1 MVKGKKADTTGV
13 KLNSIQAGAENS
25 SSQTQSQPSQAQKS
39 LKDLDETPPP
49 SRSPSPPPSPPPSPT
64 HSARSRESQ
73 WSIDIEELSDE
84 PRSAVPTKKDN
95 KRPDRR
101 RSSSWSRSLMNSFR
115 KKKNKEANLEALYKT
130 GPLPDYFPANADEE
144 LDLTV
149 QSIEPAG
156 TVVVEERTGPVE
168 NVQIDESMEE
178 TKTSGP
184 VQDEA
189 AIVAETRTKAPSVE
203 RSTRMSKMLSFGTF
217 GRRKSMTAPQEQS
230 KSDHQESESQENPEI
245 EVEAE
250 QEKKPESK
258 LKPKADKK
266 GKHDEVDGESGEV
279 KSEGKTK
286 SNKREKS
293 KSKERKSMKNEK
305 EKSEENIQV
314 IDEIQIE
321 AGSVPIPTVAK
332 IEEKEKSK
340 SSLKK
345 PTVAKVEEKEKS
357 KSLKKPSIDKVEEKE
372 EKKSKSS
379 SKKPTTDKKEKESK
393 SSVKKSKS
401 NHKSIFSFKVKSVEQ
416 VQPEMDVEEVQL
428 TDQEPESTSNAAVTK
443 SESPPST
450 KVKPKRKSIADL
462 FKREKSIKEEEI
474 PTESASELPP
484 SKKAGM
490 FRNSFARSKKTKSMD
505 VETISHEEIPE
516 NDKKTRRSTSVA
528 FGSSFS
534 LKKMF
539 HGDSPSDLVD
549 QTPESKGILNK
560 RSKKT
565 SSARPKSVQLD
576 GNPLE
581 IENVPV
587 NSQTELRSSRSKFGE
602 RFMSFTRDSLRIKKQ
617 QRSKSDD
624 RVLAEVADETLPM
637 PIAIEA
643 EDKNVTAPN
652 ATEVMQEGMRTNAIE
667 IPANP
672 VAESV
677 TPEVQVDEA
686 VILSTLHL
694 DYEPKHALV
703 SSSPPTSPDENPS
716 DVHSN
721 IAIANPSSL
730 LDAPRQLENP
740 TPDGPQKAVAV
751 STVEALREIFLV
763 ETLGEVLGQLKTS
776 PSSEGAQLREIFEN
790 PHLTALLETH
800 DAVTER
806 LPSRQG
812 SVEESPFGD
821 FDPYSWEMP
830 ADISDVRAVGIRKN
844 PGEPL
849 GLTVKTEDG
858 QLVIARILAGGAVD
872 RQGLLHVGDII
883 GEVNGIV
890 VRSAEQ
896 LQVEIARCREHIQ
909 LKILPSFQENG
920 SNGAQCCVRAHFDY
934 DPKEDKLLPCPE
946 IGLAFK
952 KGDILQ
958 VVNQSDPNWW
968 QAKKVGWSGPAG
980 LIPSQ
985 ELEERRKAFVA
996 PEADF
1001 VHKIGFCGTRISKKK
1016 KKLMYQIKSSVDL
1029 DKAELLLYEEV
1040 TRMPPFR
1047 RKTLVLVGSE
1057 GIGRRTL
1064 KNRLINSDPDRFGTT
1079 MPHTSRPMREL
1090 EEDGMGYWFVSR
1102 EEMEHDVRDH
1112 QFLEFGEHNNHIYGT
1127 KLDTIRAVIRQGK
1140 MCVLDCSP
1148 NALKTLHNSPEFMPY
1163 VIFLAA
1169 PGMDQLKSLY
1179 ENSRYSS
1186 RNLGTFDRSSSIRF
1200 SSRRARTLESLTSLY
1215 EEEDFKNAL
1224 EESARIQRI
1233 YEKYFDQIII
1243 NEDPDQTFRK
1253 VVEALE
1259 ILSNQ
1264 HQWVP
1269 VSWVY

>member
-1 MVKGKKADTTGV
+1 MDRNGNAFLQVNEALPVWGLRRTFLMLTGMGVFVLLHSCVRSFLCVYAAGYFWSLYMTATRNIGMPAHTAQIPDYATRVCHNMTTSLPVFSILYPSIRRYTVKQSRESESPVDCQSLKRRGGLLHNLLCSVNRVIRTPFYLQGWFEALSLALYSISESIAIVIPKMVKGKKADTTGV

-25 SSQTQSQPSQAQKS
+25 SSQPQSPPSQAQKS

-49 SRSPSPPPSPPPSPT
+49 SRSPSPPPSPT

-130 GPLPDYFPANADEE
+130 GPLPDDFPAKSDEE
-144 LDLTV
+144 LDLTL
-149 QSIEPAG
+149 QSIEPAV

-178 TKTSGP
+178 TKTSVP

-203 RSTRMSKMLSFGTF
+203 RSIRMSKMLSFGTF

-230 KSDHQESESQENPEI
+230 KSDHQESENQENPEI

-266 GKHDEVDGESGEV
+266 GKLDEVDGESGEV
-279 KSEGKTK
+279 KPEGK

-293 KSKERKSMKNEK
+293 KSKERKFMKNEK
-305 EKSEENIQV
+305 EKLEENIQV

-332 IEEKEKSK
+332 VEDKEKSK
-340 SSLKK
+340 SSLKR
-345 PTVAKVEEKEKS
+345 PTVAKVEKKEKS
-357 KSLKKPSIDKVEEKE
+357 KSLKKPSVDKVEEKE

-379 SKKPTTDKKEKESK
+379 SKKPTADKEEKESK

-401 NHKSIFSFKVKSVEQ
+401 NHKSIFSFKVKSVEK

-428 TDQEPESTSNAAVTK
+428 TDQEPESTSNTAVTK

-474 PTESASELPP
+474 PTESEFPP

-505 VETISHEEIPE
+505 VETIPHEEIPE

-539 HGDSPSDLVD
+539 HSDSPSDSVD
-549 QTPESKGILNK
+549 QTPDGILNK
-560 RSKKT
+560 RSKKN

-576 GNPLE
+576 GNPLQ
-581 IENVPV
+581 IENVSV

-624 RVLAEVADETLPM
+624 RVLAEVADETLPV

-652 ATEVMQEGMRTNAIE
+652 ATEKEGMRTNASE

-694 DYEPKHALV
+694 DYEPKHG
-703 SSSPPTSPDENPS
+703 
-716 DVHSN
+716 
-721 IAIANPSSL
+721 I
-730 LDAPRQLENP
+730 
-740 TPDGPQKAVAV
+740 
-751 STVEALREIFLV
+751 LRAWF
-763 ETLGEVLGQLKTS
+763 
-776 PSSEGAQLREIFEN
+776 
-790 PHLTALLETH
+790 
-800 DAVTER
+800 
-806 LPSRQG
+806 
-812 SVEESPFGD
+812 
-821 FDPYSWEMP
+821 
-830 ADISDVRAVGIRKN
+830 
-844 PGEPL
+844 
-849 GLTVKTEDG
+849 
-858 QLVIARILAGGAVD
+858 RI
-872 RQGLLHVGDII
+872 
-883 GEVNGIV
+883 
-890 VRSAEQ
+890 
-896 LQVEIARCREHIQ
+896 
-909 LKILPSFQENG
+909 
-920 SNGAQCCVRAHFDY
+920 
-934 DPKEDKLLPCPE
+934 
-946 IGLAFK
+946 
-952 KGDILQ
+952 
-958 VVNQSDPNWW
+958 
-968 QAKKVGWSGPAG
+968 
-980 LIPSQ
+980 
-985 ELEERRKAFVA
+985 
-996 PEADF
+996 
-1001 VHKIGFCGTRISKKK
+1001 
-1016 KKLMYQIKSSVDL
+1016 
-1029 DKAELLLYEEV
+1029 LLLYCVHEA
-1040 TRMPPFR
+1040 
-1047 RKTLVLVGSE
+1047 
-1057 GIGRRTL
+1057 I
-1064 KNRLINSDPDRFGTT
+1064 
-1079 MPHTSRPMREL
+1079 SRPLFEVVFC
-1090 EEDGMGYWFVSR
+1090 FVCILCLISFG
-1102 EEMEHDVRDH
+1102 
-1112 QFLEFGEHNNHIYGT
+1112 FL
-1127 KLDTIRAVIRQGK
+1127 V
-1140 MCVLDCSP
+1140 
-1148 NALKTLHNSPEFMPY
+1148 
-1163 VIFLAA
+1163 AA
-1169 PGMDQLKSLY
+1169 
-1179 ENSRYSS
+1179 NF
-1186 RNLGTFDRSSSIRF
+1186 T
-1200 SSRRARTLESLTSLY
+1200 
-1215 EEEDFKNAL
+1215 
-1224 EESARIQRI
+1224 
-1233 YEKYFDQIII
+1233 
-1243 NEDPDQTFRK
+1243 
-1253 VVEALE
+1253 
-1259 ILSNQ
+1259 
-1264 HQWVP
+1264 
-1269 VSWVY
+1269 

>member
-25 SSQTQSQPSQAQKS
+25 SSQPQSPPSQAQKS
-39 LKDLDETPPP
+39 LQDLDETPPP

-84 PRSAVPTKKDN
+84 PRSAVQSTKDN
-95 KRPDRR
+95 KRPDKR

-130 GPLPDYFPANADEE
+130 RPLPDDFPAKSDEE
-144 LDLTV
+144 LDLTI
-149 QSIEPAG
+149 QSIEPVVTA
-156 TVVVEERTGPVE
+156 VVEERRGPVE
-168 NVQIDESMEE
+168 DVQIDESMEE
-178 TKTSGP
+178 TKTSVP

-230 KSDHQESESQENPEI
+230 KSDHQESENQENPEI

-258 LKPKADKK
+258 LKPNADKK
-266 GKHDEVDGESGEV
+266 GKIDEVDGESGEV
-279 KSEGKTK
+279 KPEGK

-321 AGSVPIPTVAK
+321 AGSVLVPTAAK
-332 IEEKEKSK
+332 VEEKEKSK

-345 PTVAKVEEKEKS
+345 PTVAKVEEK
-357 KSLKKPSIDKVEEKE
+357 D
-372 EKKSKSS
+372 KSKSS
-379 SKKPTTDKKEKESK
+379 SKKPTADKEEKESK

-428 TDQEPESTSNAAVTK
+428 TDQEPESTSNTAVTK

-462 FKREKSIKEEEI
+462 FKREKSIKEEEVT
-474 PTESASELPP
+474 TESASELPP

-505 VETISHEEIPE
+505 VETIPHEEIPE

-539 HGDSPSDLVD
+539 HSDSASDSVD
-549 QTPESKGILNK
+549 QTSDSKGILNK

-624 RVLAEVADETLPM
+624 RVLAEVADETLPV

-652 ATEVMQEGMRTNAIE
+652 ATEVMQEGMRTNASE

-740 TPDGPQKAVAV
+740 TPDEPQKAVAV

-806 LPSRQG
+806 LPGPSRQG

>member
-1 MVKGKKADTTGV
+1 MVKAKDEPRSDDVQVEPPVIVTSASSNHPTTQQQQRQSLTV
-13 KLNSIQAGAENS
+13 EVNSG
-25 SSQTQSQPSQAQKS
+25 
-39 LKDLDETPPP
+39 TPPP
-49 SRSPSPPPSPPPSPT
+49 SRDPSPPPSPALSVPKSHAT
-64 HSARSRESQ
+64 GSNWTIE
-73 WSIDIEELSDE
+73 IEELSDE
-84 PRSAVPTKKDN
+84 PPPARQAAKD
-95 KRPDRR
+95 KGSLRDRR
-101 RSSSWSRSLMNSFR
+101 RSSSWSRSFMNSFR
-115 KKKNKEANLEALYKT
+115 RKKVNESTPADGVAGGGGEIVEKNQESKPAATKPISKKTKKAVKSSAAVDHETDESEVEA
-130 GPLPDYFPANADEE
+130 DSI
-144 LDLTV
+144 
-149 QSIEPAG
+149 QS
-156 TVVVEERTGPVE
+156 VEEESVAEPVPD
-168 NVQIDESMEE
+168 VAALAAE
-178 TKTSGP
+178 TKSISSSS
-184 VQDEA
+184 Q
-189 AIVAETRTKAPSVE
+189 TKKRLS
-203 RSTRMSKMLSFGTF
+203 RILSFGTL
-217 GRRKSMTAPQEQS
+217 GRRKSMPPTSPTDDQITVQS
-230 KSDHQESESQENPEI
+230 DNKDTGKSTHADSK
-245 EVEAE
+245 AG
-250 QEKKPESK
+250 KRRESK
-258 LKPKADKK
+258 LEAKQIKATSKDKS
-266 GKHDEVDGESGEV
+266 VDDSQKERVELQP
-279 KSEGKTK
+279 EA
-286 SNKREKS
+286 KS
-293 KSKERKSMKNEK
+293 KRWKSSDKATKVRSSAKEVSTNLQEIETDPRPNPTTMSDQTATGINETDQTQSLERPKSKQKFFTMKVFSKSVDIPPKVD
-305 EKSEENIQV
+305 SEQV
-314 IDEIQIE
+314 VVVAQPAPVPDEDTSK
-321 AGSVPIPTVAK
+321 SVPVG
-332 IEEKEKSK
+332 
-340 SSLKK
+340 
-345 PTVAKVEEKEKS
+345 
-357 KSLKKPSIDKVEEKE
+357 
-372 EKKSKSS
+372 
-379 SKKPTTDKKEKESK
+379 
-393 SSVKKSKS
+393 
-401 NHKSIFSFKVKSVEQ
+401 
-416 VQPEMDVEEVQL
+416 
-428 TDQEPESTSNAAVTK
+428 
-443 SESPPST
+443 
-450 KVKPKRKSIADL
+450 VKPKRRALSTF
-462 FKREKSIKEEEI
+462 FKRDRTSKEIEESFDA
-474 PTESASELPP
+474 ESPAPEMTHL
-484 SKKAGM
+484 KKGGRL
-490 FRNSFARSKKTKSMD
+490 RNSFGRRHKVKSTEIEATTNEQEEVTAPVATMERNKK
-505 VETISHEEIPE
+505 P
-516 NDKKTRRSTSVA
+516 RRSTSMV

-539 HGDSPSDLVD
+539 GAEPQITEPTEATDKIGPTVVTKRAKGQLGSS
-549 QTPESKGILNK
+549 TP
-560 RSKKT
+560 R
-565 SSARPKSVQLD
+565 AKSVQLEEKENHLTGDSQD
-576 GNPLE
+576 GNL
-581 IENVPV
+581 
-587 NSQTELRSSRSKFGE
+587 NSVAKPTRNTIGE
-602 RFMSFTRDSLRIKKQ
+602 RFISFTRDSWRLKKR
-617 QRSKSDD
+617 QRSVSNDHVTIDHDALNQAKADGHDTVDHAAKEEPEDIKEEDNNMPTPSIVDNEAND
-624 RVLAEVADETLPM
+624 QPMADVETNKATQLELTQATLYSLAVCTKPFLVHYLISSFVLSVSCVSLVVVASP
-637 PIAIEA
+637 
-643 EDKNVTAPN
+643 
-652 ATEVMQEGMRTNAIE
+652 
-667 IPANP
+667 
-672 VAESV
+672 
-677 TPEVQVDEA
+677 
-686 VILSTLHL
+686 
-694 DYEPKHALV
+694 
-703 SSSPPTSPDENPS
+703 SSSSSSSREGQSTAVDVQQAKVVPADQLASLQELVKVPISPGYLQS
-716 DVHSN
+716 DFLLVEALGE
-721 IAIANPSSL
+721 ILVQLKSSSSSEATQL
-730 LDAPRQLENP
+730 RQFLENP
-740 TPDGPQKAVAV
+740 HFKA
-751 STVEALREIFLV
+751 L
-763 ETLGEVLGQLKTS
+763 LKTHDTVKDFLK
-776 PSSEGAQLREIFEN
+776 SEVSEITDEFIEVS
-790 PHLTALLETH
+790 L
-800 DAVTER
+800 DR
-806 LPSRQG
+806 LSTTD
-812 SVEESPFGD
+812 E
-821 FDPYSWEMP
+821 WKMP
-830 ADISDVRAVGIRKN
+830 ADISAVRVVGIRKN

-849 GLTVKTEDG
+849 GLTVKTEEG

-883 GEVNGIV
+883 GEVNGIA

-909 LKILPSFQENG
+909 LKILPSMQENG

-1112 QFLEFGEHNNHIYGT
+1112 QFLEFGEHNGHLYGT

-1169 PGMDQLKSLY
+1169 PGMEQLKSIY
-1179 ENSRYSS
+1179 ENARYSS

>member
-1 MVKGKKADTTGV
+1 MTTSLPVFSILYPSIRRYTVKQTRKSETSVDGQSLERKGGPLLNLLVSVKRVIRTPLFLRWYEALSVAFYSFSESIIFTPKMVKGKKADAPIQTGV
-13 KLNSIQAGAENS
+13 GSLAPQVS
-25 SSQTQSQPSQAQKS
+25 SASANEIAKE
-39 LKDLDETPPP
+39 LDDTPPP
-49 SRSPSPPPSPPPSPT
+49 SRPPSPPPSRPPSPT
-64 HSARSRESQ
+64 YSSRSRSSE
-73 WSIDIEELSDE
+73 WSIDVEELSDE
-84 PRSAVPTKKDN
+84 PRPAIQSRKK
-95 KRPDRR
+95 KTERERP
-101 RSSSWSRSLMNSFR
+101 RSNSWSRSLVNSFR
-115 KKKNKEANLEALYKT
+115 KKKKDKELKREQLYKT
-130 GPLPDYFPANADEE
+130 EPLPADFSTNVEE
-144 LDLTV
+144 DAAVEKEIKVILRAV
-149 QSIEPAG
+149 QPEEEEDVEIEKIMEEIETRGSIEG
-156 TVVVEERTGPVE
+156 ETV
-168 NVQIDESMEE
+168 
-178 TKTSGP
+178 TSP
-184 VQDEA
+184 EA
-189 AIVAETRTKAPSVE
+189 IAKAPE
-203 RSTRMSKMLSFGTF
+203 RNNRMSRILSFGTF
-217 GRRKSMTAPQEQS
+217 GRRKSIQVQQEQVKDDNLDS
-230 KSDHQESESQENPEI
+230 GIQEYPEMKES
-245 EVEAE
+245 E
-250 QEKKPESK
+250 QEKKRQVEEKTEVESKGKDDESDGENGESKPQSKSK
-258 LKPKADKK
+258 LKEK
-266 GKHDEVDGESGEV
+266 V
-279 KSEGKTK
+279 
-286 SNKREKS
+286 KS
-293 KSKERKSMKNEK
+293 KS
-305 EKSEENIQV
+305 
-314 IDEIQIE
+314 
-321 AGSVPIPTVAK
+321 
-332 IEEKEKSK
+332 
-340 SSLKK
+340 
-345 PTVAKVEEKEKS
+345 
-357 KSLKKPSIDKVEEKE
+357 
-372 EKKSKSS
+372 EKKSK
-379 SKKPTTDKKEKESK
+379 DGRKEKAEENVEVTPSDAESE
-393 SSVKKSKS
+393 SSPKITKLNGKEKRKAIKKTKSKQ
-401 NHKSIFSFKVKSVEQ
+401 KSIFSFRSSSKTIDQVKSHVDTNTEQ
-416 VQPEMDVEEVQL
+416 LNQEQSIENELQP
-428 TDQEPESTSNAAVTK
+428 PES
-443 SESPPST
+443 
-450 KVKPKRKSIADL
+450 VKPKRRTIANF
-462 FKREKSIKEEEI
+462 FKRDKSIKDDA
-474 PTESASELPP
+474 PVTPAADVPNL
-484 SKKAGM
+484 KKDTR
-490 FRNSFARSKKTKSMD
+490 FRSSFARLKKTKSVD
-505 VETISHEEIPE
+505 AEASPTEDTIEKNRKS
-516 NDKKTRRSTSVA
+516 KRSTSLA

-534 LKKMF
+534 IKKMF
-539 HGDSPSDLVD
+539 QSDSQPATLERGTVS
-549 QTPESKGILNK
+549 PGILAK
-560 RSKKT
+560 RGKGSTIK
-565 SSARPKSVQLD
+565 RPKSVQLD
-576 GNPLE
+576 EHPFE
-581 IENVPV
+581 IEHAPV
-587 NSQTELRSSRSKFGE
+587 ASQTELRSSRSK
-602 RFMSFTRDSLRIKKQ
+602 L
-617 QRSKSDD
+617 
-624 RVLAEVADETLPM
+624 ET
-637 PIAIEA
+637 
-643 EDKNVTAPN
+643 
-652 ATEVMQEGMRTNAIE
+652 
-667 IPANP
+667 
-672 VAESV
+672 
-677 TPEVQVDEA
+677 
-686 VILSTLHL
+686 
-694 DYEPKHALV
+694 
-703 SSSPPTSPDENPS
+703 
-716 DVHSN
+716 
-721 IAIANPSSL
+721 
-730 LDAPRQLENP
+730 
-740 TPDGPQKAVAV
+740 
-751 STVEALREIFLV
+751 
-763 ETLGEVLGQLKTS
+763 
-776 PSSEGAQLREIFEN
+776 QLREIFEN
-790 PHLTALLETH
+790 PHFTALLETH
-800 DAVTER
+800 DAVTEGLY
-806 LPSRQG
+806 LPDYYTSQ
-812 SVEESPFGD
+812 EPFGERSFGS
-821 FDPYSWEMP
+821 FDPYTWEMP
-830 ADISDVRAVGIRKN
+830 ADISAVRAVGIRKN

-883 GEVNGIV
+883 GEVNGV
-890 VRSAEQ
+890 AVRSAEQ

-1127 KLDTIRAVIRQGK
+1127 KLDSIRAVIRQGK

-1169 PGMDQLKSLY
+1169 PGMDQLKSIY

-1233 YEKYFDQIII
+1233 YEKYFDQILI

>member
-1 MVKGKKADTTGV
+1 M
-13 KLNSIQAGAENS
+13 
-25 SSQTQSQPSQAQKS
+25 
-39 LKDLDETPPP
+39 
-49 SRSPSPPPSPPPSPT
+49 
-64 HSARSRESQ
+64 
-73 WSIDIEELSDE
+73 
-84 PRSAVPTKKDN
+84 
-95 KRPDRR
+95 
-101 RSSSWSRSLMNSFR
+101 
-115 KKKNKEANLEALYKT
+115 
-130 GPLPDYFPANADEE
+130 PDY
-144 LDLTV
+144 
-149 QSIEPAG
+149 S
-156 TVVVEERTGPVE
+156 
-168 NVQIDESMEE
+168 
-178 TKTSGP
+178 
-184 VQDEA
+184 
-189 AIVAETRTKAPSVE
+189 
-203 RSTRMSKMLSFGTF
+203 ST
-217 GRRKSMTAPQEQS
+217 
-230 KSDHQESESQENPEI
+230 
-245 EVEAE
+245 
-250 QEKKPESK
+250 
-258 LKPKADKK
+258 
-266 GKHDEVDGESGEV
+266 
-279 KSEGKTK
+279 
-286 SNKREKS
+286 
-293 KSKERKSMKNEK
+293 
-305 EKSEENIQV
+305 
-314 IDEIQIE
+314 
-321 AGSVPIPTVAK
+321 
-332 IEEKEKSK
+332 
-340 SSLKK
+340 
-345 PTVAKVEEKEKS
+345 
-357 KSLKKPSIDKVEEKE
+357 
-372 EKKSKSS
+372 
-379 SKKPTTDKKEKESK
+379 
-393 SSVKKSKS
+393 
-401 NHKSIFSFKVKSVEQ
+401 
-416 VQPEMDVEEVQL
+416 
-428 TDQEPESTSNAAVTK
+428 
-443 SESPPST
+443 
-450 KVKPKRKSIADL
+450 
-462 FKREKSIKEEEI
+462 
-474 PTESASELPP
+474 
-484 SKKAGM
+484 
-490 FRNSFARSKKTKSMD
+490 
-505 VETISHEEIPE
+505 
-516 NDKKTRRSTSVA
+516 
-528 FGSSFS
+528 
-534 LKKMF
+534 
-539 HGDSPSDLVD
+539 
-549 QTPESKGILNK
+549 
-560 RSKKT
+560 
-565 SSARPKSVQLD
+565 
-576 GNPLE
+576 
-581 IENVPV
+581 
-587 NSQTELRSSRSKFGE
+587 
-602 RFMSFTRDSLRIKKQ
+602 
-617 QRSKSDD
+617 
-624 RVLAEVADETLPM
+624 
-637 PIAIEA
+637 
-643 EDKNVTAPN
+643 
-652 ATEVMQEGMRTNAIE
+652 
-667 IPANP
+667 
-672 VAESV
+672 
-677 TPEVQVDEA
+677 
-686 VILSTLHL
+686 
-694 DYEPKHALV
+694 
-703 SSSPPTSPDENPS
+703 
-716 DVHSN
+716 
-721 IAIANPSSL
+721 
-730 LDAPRQLENP
+730 
-740 TPDGPQKAVAV
+740 
-751 STVEALREIFLV
+751 
-763 ETLGEVLGQLKTS
+763 
-776 PSSEGAQLREIFEN
+776 
-790 PHLTALLETH
+790 
-800 DAVTER
+800 
-806 LPSRQG
+806 QG
-812 SVEESPFGD
+812 PFGKPVFGN
-821 FDPYSWEMP
+821 FDLSSWEMP
-830 ADISDVRAVGIRKN
+830 ADISAVRAVGIRKN

-920 SNGAQCCVRAHFDY
+920 SNGAQVGQSPSTILASETLNNVSVCCVRAHFDY

-1112 QFLEFGEHNNHIYGT
+1112 QFLEFGEHNNHLYGT
-1127 KLDTIRAVIRQGK
+1127 KLDSIRAVIRQGK

-1169 PGMDQLKSLY
+1169 PGMDQLKSIY

-1233 YEKYFDQIII
+1233 YEKYFDQIIV